1 MTHRIV
7 DDLVEL
13 IVGGE
18 LTPHQQVLDEL
29 ESVLSLLTRT
39 VQEELGEAWTIH
51 CVLKKVRTLVEKV
64 KNKHEVQIL
73 LYSKIPFIQ

>member
-18 LTPHQQVLDEL
+18 LAPHQQVLDEL

-51 CVLKKVRTLVEKV
+51 CVL
-64 KNKHEVQIL
+64 
-73 LYSKIPFIQ
+73 

>member
-13 IVGGE
+13 IVGSE
-18 LTPHQQVLDEL
+18 LAPHQQVLDEL

-39 VQEELGEAWTIH
+39 VQEELGEARTIH
-51 CVLKKVRTLVEKV
+51 CVLQEMRTLVEKV

-73 LYSKIPFIQ
+73 LYIEIPFIQ